1 MGARVDFVDRVDYQ
15 GLMLVHDTRWT
26 CSLFE
31 YVGQITSFR
40 KYHGIETQYHMQF
53 VRSALLFSKTMKID
67 LYVD

>member
-1 MGARVDFVDRVDYQ
+1 
-15 GLMLVHDTRWT
+15 MLVHDTRWT